1 MKNMISIKKLS
12 DYAYNVYSQFGE
24 DGIIERIFK
33 ILGTSSKVCIEFGAW
48 DGFYLSSTA
57 NLWTNGW
64 KGILIEADEVKYK
77 SLVKN
82 VKKYDCHC
90 INTFVSYEGPNTFE
104 NILKREGISG
114 DVDFLSIDIDG
125 DDYYIFESLKE
136 LKPRLIACEYNP
148 TIPIHM
154 DLISEKGSY
163 FGCSAPSL
171 VKLAEKKNYRLI
183 AMTDTNCFFVRSI
196 DFKKFEIYD
205 TNLESIAPTKHLTYF
220 ITGYDG
226 NYILSKKPTYGCAHS
241 SAQKFIGECYAF
253 PVKDNCNNN
262 KLNLFKKL
270 FFSFKKRVIQ
280 LRMRLL
286 QARLAQIKHDQII
299 TFNSLLNNLSSIYN
313 KLNKYNIVQF
323 TTPVWENYNAK
334 LEKVFLPYPPFSF
347 LRDPIII
354 STMFVTSGGRWL
366 KEELTFLEKK
376 NSKDKLKF
384 LLQEEYVGM
393 PLLLNFTYLTSHN
406 SIHHLYH
413 LIRFLDKTKC
423 NLDQIN
429 TIVEW
434 GGGYGNMAK
443 IFKRLKYT
451 SLTYIIIDTP
461 LFSSIQWLYLA
472 TVLGE
477 ENVNLLQNPEDSI
490 HVGKINLIP
499 ICFVDRHKISADLF
513 ISTWALSESSKYSQD
528 YVVAHKWFN
537 AKHILL
543 AYQNSSNRLPNAER
557 VGEIAADI
565 GAVIEDIEFLSGNHY
580 AFR

>member
-1 MKNMISIKKLS
+1 MKNMISTKKLS
-12 DYAYNVYSQFGE
+12 NYAYNVYSQFGE

-48 DGFYLSSTA
+48 DGFYLSNTA

-77 SLVKN
+77 SLVEN

-90 INTFVSYEGPNTFE
+90 INTFVSYEGPNTLE
-104 NILKREGISG
+104 NIVKREGIF
-114 DVDFLSIDIDG
+114 DDIDFLSIDIDG
-125 DDYYIFESLKE
+125 NDYYILKSLKE
-136 LKPRLIACEYNP
+136 LRPRLIVCEYNP
-148 TIPIHM
+148 TIPIDI
-154 DLISEKGSY
+154 DLIPEKGNY
-163 FGCSAPSL
+163 FGCSALSL
-171 VKLAEKKNYRLI
+171 VKLAEKKNYYLI
-183 AMTDTNCFFVRSI
+183 ATTDTNCFFVRSI
-196 DFKKFEIYD
+196 DFKKFKTYD
-205 TNLESIAPTKHLTYF
+205 TNLESMAPTKYLTYF

-226 NYILSKKPTYGCAHS
+226 KYILSKKPTYGCTHPS
-241 SAQKFIGECYAF
+241 TQKFIGEYYAF
-253 PVKDNCNNN
+253 QVKDSGESN
-262 KLNLFKKL
+262 KPNLFKKL
-270 FFSFKKRVIQ
+270 FFLFTRRVIQ
-280 LRMRLL
+280 LKMKLL
-286 QARLAQIKHDQII
+286 QTRLARTKRNQII
-299 TFNSLLNNLSSIYN
+299 AFNALRNNFYNIYNNL
-313 KLNKYNIVQF
+313 KKYDIDQF
-323 TTPVWENYNAK
+323 TTPLWENYNTK

-347 LRDPIII
+347 LRDPIIM

-393 PLLLNFTYLTSHN
+393 PLLLNFTYSTSHN

-443 IFKRLKYT
+443 IFKRLKST
-451 SLTYIIIDTP
+451 PSTYIIIDTP

-472 TVLGE
+472 TILGE
-477 ENVNLLQNPEDSI
+477 ESVNLLQNYEDSI
-490 HVGKINLIP
+490 HAGKINLIP

-513 ISTWALSESSKYSQD
+513 ISTWALSESSKFSQD
-528 YVVAHKWFN
+528 YVVTHEWFN

-543 AYQNSSNRLPNAER
+543 AYQDKSNKLPDAER
-557 VGEIAADI
+557 VGKIAKDI
-565 GAVIEDIEFLSGNHY
+565 GAVIEHIEFLPGNYY